1 MNRRLGEFD
10 SFCSIIRMTKTLH
23 FDCLSGISGD
33 MTLGALIDLGVSV
46 DQIQQGLQSLN
57 LPDLKLRTE
66 EVKKCGFRAVQIHID
81 HPPEKAHRHLH
92 HIDAMIDEATEINE
106 SAKALAK
113 KIFLCVGEAEAKV
126 HGCSLRKV
134 HFHEVGAID
143 SIADIVG
150 VAIAIDALDIEHAT
164 SSTIPTGTG
173 AITID
178 HGRVAVPAPAT
189 AEILTGVPLMACDIE
204 SELTT
209 PTGAAIIKTLARS
222 FGPPPAM
229 TPLRVGYGSGTRD
242 LEGQA
247 NVLRVTLG
255 ELAEASSSQGQI
267 ETDRVTL
274 LESNIDDATAE
285 QLADVSEL
293 LMNAGALDV
302 WQTPIVM
309 KKGRLATTVSVLC
322 DASRIGALQTLL
334 FTQTSTIGIRRT
346 EMNRSKLA
354 RESQIVETPDGPA
367 TGKTVRL
374 PDGTLRFSLEN
385 DEVKRLSSATGKPA
399 DQIRVEAQ
407 AAFAELLAVGREP
420 SGVT

>member
-178 HGRVAVPAPAT
+178 HGRGSRDCRDFDGRTVDGLRHRIRTDHANRGRDHQDAGSIVWSASGDDSVA
-189 AEILTGVPLMACDIE
+189 
-204 SELTT
+204 
-209 PTGAAIIKTLARS
+209 
-222 FGPPPAM
+222 
-229 TPLRVGYGSGTRD
+229 SG
-242 LEGQA
+242 L
-247 NVLRVTLG
+247 
-255 ELAEASSSQGQI
+255 
-267 ETDRVTL
+267 
-274 LESNIDDATAE
+274 
-285 QLADVSEL
+285 
-293 LMNAGALDV
+293 
-302 WQTPIVM
+302 W
-309 KKGRLATTVSVLC
+309 
-322 DASRIGALQTLL
+322 IGNT
-334 FTQTSTIGIRRT
+334 
-346 EMNRSKLA
+346 
-354 RESQIVETPDGPA
+354 
-367 TGKTVRL
+367 
-374 PDGTLRFSLEN
+374 
-385 DEVKRLSSATGKPA
+385 
-399 DQIRVEAQ
+399 
-407 AAFAELLAVGREP
+407 
-420 SGVT
+420 

>member
-1 MNRRLGEFD
+1 M
-10 SFCSIIRMTKTLH
+10 
-23 FDCLSGISGD
+23 
-33 MTLGALIDLGVSV
+33 
-46 DQIQQGLQSLN
+46 
-57 LPDLKLRTE
+57 
-66 EVKKCGFRAVQIHID
+66 
-81 HPPEKAHRHLH
+81 
-92 HIDAMIDEATEINE
+92 
-106 SAKALAK
+106 
-113 KIFLCVGEAEAKV
+113 
-126 HGCSLRKV
+126 
-134 HFHEVGAID
+134 
-143 SIADIVG
+143 
-150 VAIAIDALDIEHAT
+150 
-164 SSTIPTGTG
+164 
-173 AITID
+173 
-178 HGRVAVPAPAT
+178 PAPAT

-255 ELAEASSSQGQI
+255 ELTEASSSQGQI

-285 QLADVSEL
+285 QLANVSEL
-293 LMNAGALDV
+293 LMSAGALDV

-334 FTQTSTIGIRRT
+334 FTQTSTIGLRRT

-354 RESQIVETPDGPA
+354 RESQTVETPDGPA
-367 TGKTVRL
+367 KGKTVRL

-385 DEVKRLSSATGKPA
+385 DEVKRLCAATGKSA
-399 DQIRVEAQ
+399 DQIRTEAQ
-407 AAFAELLAVGREP
+407 AAFAAG
-420 SGVT
+420 